1 MLEKGEVEYIL
12 KAVFT
17 SFDVDSDVEI
27 TLECNPESI
36 TEDKMEGYRK
46 SGVNRISIGVQSL
59 DNEIL
64 KIIGRIHDR
73 EEVFEKFKIVE
84 KYFDNISVDMM
95 FGLPNQTVEILK
107 NNLEEVVDNL
117 RKKSVN

>member
-1 MLEKGEVEYIL
+1 MLEKEEVEYIL
-12 KAVFT
+12 KTIYQNFNI
-17 SFDVDSDVEI
+17 DSDVEI

-36 TEDKMEGYRK
+36 TEDKIEGYRK
-46 SGVNRISIGVQSL
+46 SGVNRISIGIQSL

-107 NNLEEVVDNL
+107 NNLEEVVSNL

>member
-1 MLEKGEVEYIL
+1 MLEKEEVDIIL
-12 KAVFT
+12 KTICNNFNI
-17 SFDVDSDVEI
+17 DSDAEI

-36 TEDKMEGYRK
+36 LDDKIKGYRK
-46 SGVNRISIGVQSL
+46 SGINRISIGVQSL

-64 KIIGRIHDR
+64 KIIGRIHDK

-95 FGLPNQTVEILK
+95 FGLPKQTVEILK
-107 NNLEEVVDNL
+107 NNLEEVVSNL

>member
-1 MLEKGEVEYIL
+1 MLEKEEVSNIL
-12 KAVFT
+12 KTIYHNFNIE
-17 SFDVDSDVEI
+17 SDVEI

-36 TEDKMEGYRK
+36 TEDKIEGYRK
-46 SGVNRISIGVQSL
+46 SGVNRISIGIQSL

-73 EEVFEKFKIVE
+73 EEVFEEFKIVE

-107 NNLEEVVDNL
+107 NNLEEVVSNL
-117 RKKSVN
+117 RKKSGN

>member
-36 TEDKMEGYRK
+36 TEDKIEGYRK

-107 NNLEEVVDNL
+107 NNLEEVVSNL

>member
-1 MLEKGEVEYIL
+1 MLEKEEVSNIL
-12 KAVFT
+12 KTIYHNFNI
-17 SFDVDSDVEI
+17 DSDVEI

-36 TEDKMEGYRK
+36 TEDKIEGYRK

-84 KYFDNISVDMM
+84 KYFENISVDMM

>member
-1 MLEKGEVEYIL
+1 MLEKEEVSIIL
-12 KAVFT
+12 KTIYHNFNI
-17 SFDVDSDVEI
+17 DSDVEI

-107 NNLEEVVDNL
+107 NNLEEVVSNL
-117 RKKSVN
+117 RKKSGN

>member
-1 MLEKGEVEYIL
+1 MLEKEEVSIIL
-12 KAVFT
+12 KTIYHNFNIE
-17 SFDVDSDVEI
+17 SDVEI

-36 TEDKMEGYRK
+36 TEDKIEGYRK

-107 NNLEEVVDNL
+107 NNLEEVVSNL

>member
-107 NNLEEVVDNL
+107 NNLEEVVGNL

>member
-36 TEDKMEGYRK
+36 TEDKIEGYRK
-46 SGVNRISIGVQSL
+46 SGINRISIGVQSL

-95 FGLPNQTVEILK
+95 LGLPNQTVEILK
-107 NNLEEVVDNL
+107 NNLEEVVSNL
-117 RKKSVN
+117 RKKSGN

>member
-1 MLEKGEVEYIL
+1 MLEKEEVSNIL
-12 KAVFT
+12 KTIYHNFNIE
-17 SFDVDSDVEI
+17 SDVEI
-27 TLECNPESI
+27 TLEW
-36 TEDKMEGYRK
+36 
-46 SGVNRISIGVQSL
+46 NRISIGVQSL

-107 NNLEEVVDNL
+107 NNLEEVVSNL

>member
-36 TEDKMEGYRK
+36 TEDKIEGYRK
-46 SGVNRISIGVQSL
+46 SGINRISIGVQSL

-107 NNLEEVVDNL
+107 NNLEEVVSNL
-117 RKKSVN
+117 RKKSGN

>member
-36 TEDKMEGYRK
+36 TEDKIEGYRK
-46 SGVNRISIGVQSL
+46 LGVNRISIGIQSL

>member
-1 MLEKGEVEYIL
+1 MLEMGEVEYIL

-36 TEDKMEGYRK
+36 TEDKIEGYRK
-46 SGVNRISIGVQSL
+46 LGVNRISIGIQSL

>member
-1 MLEKGEVEYIL
+1 MLEKEEVEYIL

-107 NNLEEVVDNL
+107 NNLEEVVGNL

>member
-1 MLEKGEVEYIL
+1 MLEKEEVDIIL
-12 KAVFT
+12 KTIYNNF
-17 SFDVDSDVEI
+17 
-27 TLECNPESI
+27 N
-36 TEDKMEGYRK
+36 TEDKIEGYRK

-84 KYFDNISVDMM
+84 KYFDSISVDMM
-95 FGLPNQTVEILK
+95 FGLPKQTVEILK
-107 NNLEEVVDNL
+107 NNLEEVVSNL